1 MVLGGFWTDVHPATV
16 LLVIGA
22 VILTLLV
29 GVALSPAGRPVS
41 RRGRAGGL
49 TRALADRAD
58 GEGGS
63 R

>member
-16 LLVIGA
+16 LLALGV

-29 GVALSPAGRPVS
+29 GFALSPAGRPAT
-41 RRGRAGGL
+41 RRSRAGGL

-58 GEGGS
+58 GEVGS